1 MKFSECLKNARKKEG
16 LTQSA
21 LAKKSGLAIGTI
33 QQYELDKRS
42 PRPYALSKI
51 ANALNMGCSYDKNG
65 EPYFYD
71 FKDNARTLR
80 EGEIS
85 EGNTS
90 FSTPKI
96 YDLIKTYLNAN
107 TSTLVS
113 VLSSLTELYNEQQK
127 KVQELDLQFNNLNEK
142 IFELSSKR
150 AIIDQ
155 QKYELLENMEYI
167 KTELAIIRAMINQ
180 DFKNDNILQEY
191 NPDTE
196 E

>member
-42 PRPYALSKI
+42 PRPDALSKI
-51 ANALNMGCSYDKNG
+51 ASALNMGCSYDKNG

-80 EGEIS
+80 EDEIS